1 MALREIAAIKKQGSS
16 SIAEGMSN
24 VDVEPQFEHAMVHG
38 AKTFGSAG
46 RLSWLS
52 KQLFGNNPAPYSKM
66 TRSTTVSFPGE
77 EENTAQLPQSAR
89 GGM

>member
-1 MALREIAAIKKQGSS
+1 MALRELAALKKQGSTP
-16 SIAEGMSN
+16 IAEGMSH

-52 KQLFGNNPAPYSKM
+52 KQLFGGAPAPYSKI
-66 TRSTTVSFPGE
+66 TRQTTVGFPGE
-77 EENTAQLPQSAR
+77 DDNIAQLPQSGR
-89 GGM
+89 GM